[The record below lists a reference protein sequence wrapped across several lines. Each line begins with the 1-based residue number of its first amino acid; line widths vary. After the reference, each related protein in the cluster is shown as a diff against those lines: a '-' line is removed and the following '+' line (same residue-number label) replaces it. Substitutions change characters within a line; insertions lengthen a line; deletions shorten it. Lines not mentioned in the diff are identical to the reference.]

1 MPGEFAEGLLEVLY
15 LLGVFLTPPP
25 FLNHWVSNQNPSR
38 IGLMEHRKKRL
49 SKSCCVTIKF
59 LGGGASETIN
69 EELEELVLS

>member
-1 MPGEFAEGLLEVLY
+1 MPDEFAESLLEVLY

-25 FLNHWVSNQNPSR
+25 PLNHWVSNQNPTR

-59 LGGGASETIN
+59 LGGGASETID
-69 EELEELVLS
+69 EELEELVFS